1 MVIVGV
7 SLHATGGFA
16 AGSFYMAFK
25 KVRHWA
31 WESYWLVNGLFTWVI
46 MPWVV
51 AVLTVPELG
60 AILRDMPL
68 KSVFWTLLFGS
79 CWGIGNLTF
88 GLSLRYLGLSLGMAM
103 TLGLTTTFGTL
114 VPPIFSGPFGK
125 LVGSASGLTT
135 FGELV
140 GSISGLTTLGGIF
153 VCLLGIAGC
162 GWAGMSKESE
172 LSAEEKTKYIKE
184 FNYKK
189 GITVA
194 VFSGIMSAC
203 FAFAVHA
210 GKPIRELA
218 ELHNTPALWS
228 NSPVIVL
235 IMAGGFITN
244 ASCCLIMNI
253 RNRTIGNYFNGG
265 GALLTTNYV
274 FCAIAGITGFMEF
287 MCYGMGTTQ
296 MGKYDFAS
304 FSIHLA
310 FVIIFSNMWGL
321 ICREWKGCSKR
332 TIRLIICGLAVL
344 MFSTVIIGFGS
355 YLAD

>member
-1 MVIVGV
+1 MVILGV
-7 SLHATGGFA
+7 SLHGAGGFA

-25 KVRHWA
+25 KVRNWA
-31 WESYWLVNGLFTWVI
+31 WESYWLVNGLFTWII
-46 MPWVV
+46 MPWVI
-51 AVLTVPELG
+51 AILTVPQLG
-60 AILRDMPL
+60 EILRGMDL
-68 KSVFWTLLFGS
+68 RSAFWTFFFGT

-88 GLSLRYLGLSLGMAM
+88 GLSLRYLGMSLGMSM

-114 VPPIFSGPFGK
+114 VPPIFFGTFKELATSVSGWTM
-125 LVGSASGLTT
+125 LS
-135 FGELV
+135 
-140 GSISGLTTLGGIF
+140 GIF

-162 GWAGMSKESE
+162 GWAGMSKERE
-172 LSAEEKTKYIKE
+172 LSKEEKQKYIKE

-194 VFSGIMSAC
+194 IFSGIMSAC
-203 FAFAVHA
+203 FAFAVQA

-218 ELHNTPALWS
+218 ELHNTPILWS
-228 NSPVIVL
+228 NGPVIVL

-244 ASCCLIMNI
+244 AGCCLIMNI
-253 RNRTIGNYFNGG
+253 KNRTTGDYLNSGD
-265 GALLTTNYV
+265 ASLLTNYI

-296 MGKYDFAS
+296 MGRYDFAS

-321 ICREWKGCSKR
+321 ICHEWKGCSRK
-332 TIRLIICGLAVL
+332 TYRLITSGLALL
-344 MFSTVIIGFGS
+344 MLSTIVMGVGN
-355 YLAD
+355 YLAG